1 MDDFRIKKNGGIQV
15 KNWKKILSILS
26 LALVTATS
34 FSGLGGFGMKSV
46 GALEPGVNKT
56 DPKDT
61 YKNLTQDIF
70 LITNPKQADI
80 TYTTN
85 IGSDRLKV
93 YKKNKDTHV
102 LGLKGLGPLYF
113 VDKKNSHVGAV
124 IGDDGQIHNYKNE
137 QYCSYIPGYSS
148 VAFDIKNPQQNDQI
162 VTYHKRAG
170 KYRDVWFDAQVTYSN
185 FTYKYNPTY
194 KKIVEKNGGNVE
206 DLGILKNH
214 VYLDINENLTN
225 GYVYL
230 NAESFKINIKFIN
243 SDTKKPILV
252 DSYDSADEKR
262 HSFLTFNSLN
272 YGRRNPPIT
281 EFVRYDDLMNQNQV
295 FVTKDTNVEYGHPY
309 QTLVGNDF
317 FYGAN
322 DDFTDELGAQ
332 NFTRNSVSFELR
344 GSDANRG
351 HTFTVG
357 ATDAVAWNAFSGA
370 TLFKS
375 VSAPDM
381 QPKKFVKN
389 TSGQNI
395 QGQTLDA
402 KTTVDWEVTVPIGR
416 MGVDL
421 LEKYT
426 KLQLRDTLPNEVD
439 YLSYQVFDGSNKE
452 ITSETTLAKANQLL
466 TVDFKSDYLN
476 TKMKYEGETYRV
488 VFHTKIKADAPAGVK
503 IQNQANVTYD
513 KVTLE
518 TNRPFVYSQ
527 TPIPT
532 TITKSIVQDGTEVKE
547 SKVADNQT
555 VVYRINTQVTNANVT
570 SLVIKDQLE
579 APITLQDAVVA
590 YNGHDVTSQG
600 TLSLDNNTFKWV
612 ANNPNDWRGK
622 QLVVGIQG
630 TFNMTNKVIPYLDEA
645 TKTYRIPNQAH
656 IVIDGKDQPSDKVVV
671 ISEVKQPTADKFIVK
686 N

>member
-1 MDDFRIKKNGGIQV
+1 M
-15 KNWKKILSILS
+15 KNWKKILSIFS
-26 LALVTATS
+26 LALLTATS
-34 FSGLGGFGMKSV
+34 FSGLGTVKSV

-56 DPKDT
+56 DPKNT
-61 YKNLTQDIF
+61 YKDLTQDIF
-70 LITNPKQADI
+70 LPTNPDQTDI
-80 TYTTN
+80 KYTTN
-85 IGSDRLKV
+85 IQPDRLV
-93 YKKNKDTHV
+93 IYKKSKNTPLTEDGAGGSNYFITHPTSDY
-102 LGLKGLGPLYF
+102 GYKR
-113 VDKKNSHVGAV
+113 
-124 IGDDGQIHNYKNE
+124 GDGRVETYQNTMYHYYK
-137 QYCSYIPGYSS
+137 PGYSGLG
-148 VAFDIKNPQQNDQI
+148 FDIRNPQSTDKI
-162 VTYHKRAG
+162 STYHTRAA
-170 KYRDVWFDAQVTYSN
+170 KYKDKWVDVEVTYSN
-185 FTYKYNPTY
+185 FRYKYNTSL
-194 KKIVEKNGGNVE
+194 KDWVEERGHTVNDTGVLE
-206 DLGILKNH
+206 NH
-214 VYLDINENLTN
+214 VYLDVNENLTN
-225 GYVYL
+225 GYVYM
-230 NAESFKINIKFIN
+230 NAESMKINLKFIDN
-243 SDTKKPILV
+243 QTKQPVLV
-252 DSYDSADEKR
+252 DSYDSANDKR

-272 YGRRNPPIT
+272 YFVRRQNQS
-281 EFVRYDDLMNQNQV
+281 EFVKYDDMVNQNQV
-295 FVTKDTNVEYGHPY
+295 FVTNDTNIEYGHPENSN
-309 QTLVGNDF
+309 VGSDY
-317 FYGAN
+317 FYGAES
-322 DDFTDELGAQ
+322 DFTDKLGAQ
-332 NFTRNSVSFELR
+332 TFTRNSVSFELR
-344 GSDANRG
+344 GSDPNRG

-357 ATDAVAWNAFSGA
+357 ASVAIAWNAFSGA
-370 TLFKS
+370 TLFRS
-375 VSAPDM
+375 LINPDM
-381 QPKKFVKN
+381 RPKKFVKN

-395 QGQTLDA
+395 QGQTLDVQ
-402 KTTVDWEVTVPIGR
+402 TPVDWEVTVPVGR
-416 MGVDL
+416 MGVDM

-439 YLSYQVFDGSNKE
+439 YLSYQVFDGNNKD

-466 TVDFKSDYLN
+466 TVDFTPAYLN
-476 TKMKYEGETYRV
+476 SGMKYEGETYRV

-518 TNRPFVYSQ
+518 TNQPFVYSQ

-630 TFNMTNKVIPYLDEA
+630 TFNMTKKVIPYLDEA

-656 IVIDGKDQPSDKVVV
+656 IIIDGKDQPSDKVVV
-671 ISEVKQPTADKFIVK
+671 VPEVIQPTADKFIVK

>member
-1 MDDFRIKKNGGIQV
+1 M

-34 FSGLGGFGMKSV
+34 FSGLGGFGMKV

-93 YKKNKDTHV
+93 YKKSKDRPV
-102 LGLKGLGPLYF
+102 IGLPGLGPLYF
-113 VDKKNSHVGAV
+113 VDKKNPYIAPV
-124 IGDDGQIHNYKNE
+124 IGDDGNIHNYKND
-137 QYCSYIPGYSS
+137 QYCSYISGYSS
-148 VAFDIKNPQQNDQI
+148 IAFDIKNPQQNDQI

-194 KKIVEKNGGNVE
+194 KKIVERNGGNV
-206 DLGILKNH
+206 DDTGILKNH

-370 TLFKS
+370 TLFK
-375 VSAPDM
+375 PTDIP
-381 QPKKFVKN
+381 QPQKYVKN
-389 TSGQNI
+389 ISGQNI
-395 QGQTLDA
+395 QGQTLDVQ
-402 KTTVDWEVTVPIGR
+402 TPVDWEVTVPIGR

-488 VFHTKIKADAPAGVK
+488 VFHTKVNADAPAGVK

-513 KVTLE
+513 EVTLE

-622 QLVVGIQG
+622 RLVIGLQG
-630 TFNMTNKVIPYLDEA
+630 RFTMTNKVIPYLDKA
-645 TKTYRIPNQAH
+645 SNTYRIPNLAH
-656 IVIDGKDQPSDKVVV
+656 IVVNGKDLPSNKVVV
-671 ISEVKQPTADKFIVK
+671 VPNMVQPSADKFIIK
-686 N
+686 SNN